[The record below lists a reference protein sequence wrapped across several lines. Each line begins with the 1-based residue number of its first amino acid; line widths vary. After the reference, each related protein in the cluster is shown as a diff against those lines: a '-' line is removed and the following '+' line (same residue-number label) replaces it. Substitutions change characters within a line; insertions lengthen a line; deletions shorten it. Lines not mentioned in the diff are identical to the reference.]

1 MNLEQFKNYIVFP
14 LVVSVISGLIVLKY
28 EYEEFKPN
36 SENSKEESKKPGPPK
51 PYFNINE
58 VQQMLFK
65 IGNATSDFESRKNLI
80 NPVLAKYFSSDC
92 SVLFNNDDGEVYFGI
107 QDYLNRIKDYATLDS
122 IKIYEFSLNTEN
134 KINSLKILEEHP
146 TTYNSASFKY

>member
-1 MNLEQFKNYIVFP
+1 MIRFP
-14 LVVSVISGLIVLKY
+14 LY
-28 EYEEFKPN
+28 
-36 SENSKEESKKPGPPK
+36 KPGPPK

-122 IKIYEFSLNTEN
+122 IKCMKIQRLKLNEKLN
-134 KINSLKILEEHP
+134 
-146 TTYNSASFKY
+146 